1 MAQKRRAA
9 PKFAS
14 AAFTD
19 VATSEGWGKIE
30 QQAKAVEEEVLPAK
44 GPARS
49 PAEFL
54 EVSSPR
60 KSNLS
65 IAVGFLQPPSLASE
79 RRAMLSTLIV
89 PRVEIA
95 SFAKQRDPCP

>member
-1 MAQKRRAA
+1 MAQKKRAA

-19 VATSEGWGKIE
+19 VATAETWGNIT
-30 QQAKAVEEEVLPAK
+30 QQPKAAEDEVLPAK

-54 EVSSPR
+54 EVRSHS
-60 KSNLS
+60 
-65 IAVGFLQPPSLASE
+65 LQAGAAGLYKKLQS
-79 RRAMLSTLIV
+79 
-89 PRVEIA
+89 
-95 SFAKQRDPCP
+95 Q

>member
-19 VATSEGWGKIE
+19 VATPETWGNI
-30 QQAKAVEEEVLPAK
+30 QQQPKAAEDDVLPAK

-54 EVSSPR
+54 EVESDMPN
-60 KSNLS
+60 KALT
-65 IAVGFLQPPSLASE
+65 SLVCA
-79 RRAMLSTLIV
+79 RFCFPIFPHKLLRNRA
-89 PRVEIA
+89 
-95 SFAKQRDPCP
+95 